1 MQLPTETPQYRRIVS
16 GRSFDSDDDAS
27 QIYYGEEEHN
37 TDDELYEVNS
47 NGSGSLHKLST
58 QLLTEAQTL
67 TKQKSETSSVAQ
79 DLGSAAEELI
89 LADPD
94 KDWCDLFCDLC
105 TECDGCMEQV
115 RVALHDAVRV

>member
-1 MQLPTETPQYRRIVS
+1 MRRVGFLKVAAAKYCAKASSAESRKSTMSSEKRPVRDFKMQLPTETPQYRRIVS

-67 TKQKSETSSVAQ
+67 TK
-79 DLGSAAEELI
+79 
-89 LADPD
+89 
-94 KDWCDLFCDLC
+94 
-105 TECDGCMEQV
+105 
-115 RVALHDAVRV
+115 